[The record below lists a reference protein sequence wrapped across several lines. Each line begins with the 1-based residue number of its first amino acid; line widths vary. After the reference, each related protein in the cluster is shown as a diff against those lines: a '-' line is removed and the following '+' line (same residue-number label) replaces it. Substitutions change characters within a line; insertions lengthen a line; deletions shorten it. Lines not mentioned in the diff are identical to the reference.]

1 MRRICVILAVVLVPM
16 LVPSCGGGETG
27 MDVRKPPAERPDFDR
42 SVVQR
47 GALKIPAAEGFN
59 YTSFRS
65 GQSGTG
71 RGESKPEGKNGAV
84 CRAEAGDESGAWG
97 EFQLGYCFDNAGDA
111 PLDAIVKLNLK
122 VSEKNESKGAAASGE
137 ALPATAKSMLTFF
150 IKDSYGEIIKT
161 ENLMATSLGKGPNAS
176 GIVHELV
183 FDARFEPQRGY
194 YLMLAGRSEA
204 QSFEG
209 QSASVALEVKDAA
222 MEIEWRPAGTA
233 SVPGRSEAVASH
245 PPESGESAP

>member
-1 MRRICVILAVVLVPM
+1 MRRICRILAVVLVPM
-16 LVPSCGGGETG
+16 IVSACGGGDTSI
-27 MDVRKPPAERPDFDR
+27 DVRKPAAERPDFDR

-47 GALKIPAAEGFN
+47 GALKIPASEGFN

-97 EFQLGYCFDNAGDA
+97 EFQLGYCFDNAGES
-111 PLDAIVKLNLK
+111 PLDAVVKVNVK
-122 VSEKNESKGAAASGE
+122 VSEKNQAKGAPSGE
-137 ALPATAKSMLTFF
+137 DALPVTAKCTLTFF
-150 IKDSYGEIIKT
+150 IKDSNGTVIKT
-161 ENLMATSLGKGPNAS
+161 ENLLASSLGKGPNAS
-176 GIVHELV
+176 GIAHELV

-204 QSFEG
+204 QSFAG
-209 QSASVALEVKDAA
+209 QSASVALEVKDAV

-233 SVPGRSEAVASH
+233 SVSSRGDAVATQ